1 MIVLQESNL
10 AQEVKFIPTRVSD
23 LSYDSQYLLNR
34 VVSELATLEAVQ
46 CLNEYIGYLPNL
58 LKLRNET
65 TNVVTTQT
73 ISTSVESY
81 YFKFSTILNL
91 EQGHFYTMELFA
103 NGNLIHRDKIFCT
116 NQNIDTYSVNSGQYV
131 PKGNDIIFYE

>member
-1 MIVLQESNL
+1 MIILQESNL

-46 CLNEYIGYLPNL
+46 CLNEFIGYLPNL
-58 LKLRNET
+58 LKLTNET
-65 TNVVTTQT
+65 TKVVTNYVIT
-73 ISTSVESY
+73 TSVEKF
-81 YFKFSTILNL
+81 YFKFTSVLNL
-91 EQGHFYTMELFA
+91 EQGHFYSMELFA

-116 NQNIDTYSVNSGQYV
+116 NQDVSTYSVNQGEYV
-131 PKGNDIIFYE
+131 PKGNDVIFYE